1 MSRFLLA
8 VVAVAAAALPLRR
21 AAQDLYWR
29 RHNRIWTD
37 GWTSA
42 WDCAEVHMRAY
53 EDTPEKY
60 VAEHG
65 FWWRDEARSPA

>member
-1 MSRFLLA
+1 MKHRVALLFLLGPA
-8 VVAVAAAALPLRR
+8 VYVARRVVAD
-21 AAQDLYWR
+21 QYWGWR
-29 RHNRIWTD
+29 NRIWDD

-42 WDCAEVHMRAY
+42 WACAADHMRTY

-65 FWWRDEARSPA
+65 FWWRGGADR